1 MSVLLIEP
9 FGGLAGDML
18 LAALLDLGDERF
30 RMAELEA
37 VAQSL
42 VPGEF
47 ELTLTRTKRGGLAAS
62 HLEVSTPE
70 SHHPPHRHLADLL
83 PLIERSE
90 LSDASKARASAVLV
104 RIAEAEAQVHGTTVD
119 AIHFHEVGA
128 VDTLIDVCGACHAFE
143 LLGVT
148 DVHASAPI
156 TGAGTVRCAHGEM
169 PVPVPAVVELLRGRE
184 MLLGGGPGERLTP
197 TGAALLAEWT
207 QNFELPAQFAA
218 STTGYGAGTRE
229 PTEGPP
235 NLVRLQLA
243 NEGASEVRTRSE
255 VCELRVT
262 LDDMT
267 GEEIGYL
274 VGALREHGA
283 LEVWTH
289 AVQMKKNRPGTVL
302 TLLCR
307 EEGRADLE
315 TVIFNNSTSFGL
327 RWSTWQRTECERET
341 QRIELLGSEI
351 RIKLRRR
358 PGVAAG
364 ATPESGDVHPE
375 HDDLA
380 RLAESTGRNL
390 AELRRLAIDAVT
402 RVAK

>member
-30 RMAELEA
+30 RLAELEA
-37 VAQSL
+37 VAASL

-62 HLEVSTPE
+62 HLKVSTPE

-83 PLIERSE
+83 PLIEASLLSE
-90 LSDASKARASAVLV
+90 AAKIRASAVLV
-104 RIAEAEAQVHGTTVD
+104 RIAEAEARVHGTTVD

-148 DVHASAPI
+148 RVHASAPI

-207 QNFELPAQFAA
+207 QSFELPAAFAA
-218 STTGYGAGTRE
+218 SRLGYGAGTRE

-235 NLVRLQLA
+235 NLVRVQLA
-243 NEGASEVRTRSE
+243 NEDAGESRTHRR

-274 VGALREHGA
+274 VGALRKHGV

-307 EEGRADLE
+307 EESRSELE
-315 TVIFNNSTSFGL
+315 SIIFSGSTSFGL

-341 QRIELLGSEI
+341 LRIELLGSEI

-358 PGVAAG
+358 PGTAVG
-364 ATPESGDVHPE
+364 ATLEPCDVHPE

-390 AELRRLAIDAVT
+390 AELRRLAIDAV
-402 RVAK
+402 VNGAK